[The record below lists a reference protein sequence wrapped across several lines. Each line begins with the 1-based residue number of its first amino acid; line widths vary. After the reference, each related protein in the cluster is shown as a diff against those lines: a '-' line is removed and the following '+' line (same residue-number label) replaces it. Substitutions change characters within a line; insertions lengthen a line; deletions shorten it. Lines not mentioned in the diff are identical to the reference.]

1 MVRNYEQAMLRISR
15 LTDYAILVLG
25 HMAQDAENTHAAAEL
40 AEASGIAAPTVS
52 KILKALTKS
61 RILKS
66 TRGAKGGYALSCPPE
81 QTSVAAVIHA
91 LEGPI
96 ALTECEAERGCRQS
110 GSCHARA
117 NWDVINRA
125 IRSALES
132 VSLADMARP
141 AVVRFPDEIRVPV
154 SSLYQPRK
162 KVLNAE

>member
-1 MVRNYEQAMLRISR
+1 MLRISR

-25 HMAQDAENTHAAAEL
+25 HMAQDAGTTHAATDL
-40 AEASGIAAPTVS
+40 AEASGVAVPTVS

-61 RILKS
+61 EILKS
-66 TRGAKGGYALSCPPE
+66 TRGAKGGYALSRPPE
-81 QTSVAAVIHA
+81 QTSVAAVIYA

-96 ALTECEAERGCRQS
+96 ALTECESEHGGCRQS
-110 GSCHARA
+110 ESCHARA

-141 AVVRFPDEIRVPV
+141 VKVPDEIHVPV

-162 KVLNAE
+162 KVLSAE